1 MWHMKISSIPQLY
14 RNLRRWQEII
24 IVLRRYGL
32 ADWLSQLKVD
42 FIRDWIK
49 DEQGVPLASYSR
61 ESRIRMA
68 LVELGPTFI
77 KLGQVLSLRPD
88 TIGPA
93 LASEL
98 AHLQTQ
104 VPADDGKT
112 VRAIV
117 ELELGKPVGEVFR
130 QFDEK
135 PIASASIGQV
145 HKAEL
150 LDGSPVVVKVQ
161 HADIVAKVREDLE
174 VMAGLA
180 TLAER
185 VPELAPWKPRTL
197 VEQFAKSIRRELNF
211 NRELQNLQLF
221 LIELN
226 GFPQV
231 CIPRPFPKYS
241 TQRVLT
247 MELLQGRDIKEF
259 ALDPSLPETT
269 RHQFARLAAEVYV
282 EMIFVLG
289 VYHADPH
296 PGNILV
302 LNDNRLGLL
311 DFGMCGR
318 IDDRLR
324 ESLEEMLMAVL
335 SRDAALLT
343 SLIKRVGRTPPR
355 MDESSLSVDVAE
367 LIATYGA
374 QPLATFNLAG
384 ALTDITD
391 ILHRHQITLP
401 PQTSLLIKMLITLEG
416 TLRQLSPDFSLIEVM
431 QPFFRRMWVRRM
443 SPKRQVKRFRR
454 IYFEVESLLETLPS
468 QISSI
473 MQLVQ
478 EGKLDVHLSHRGLS
492 PSVNRLVLGLLVSSL
507 FLGSSILLAF
517 KVPPLL
523 FAETTWLGVERLSL
537 FGMLGYA
544 VSVLV
549 GLRLM
554 RAIARSG
561 HLDRVD
567 TD

>member
-1 MWHMKISSIPQLY
+1 MKISSIPQLY

-24 IVLRRYGL
+24 VVLRRYGL

-68 LVELGPTFI
+68 LAELGPTFI

-93 LASEL
+93 LAAEL

-104 VPADDGKT
+104 TPADDFETAKT
-112 VRAIV
+112 IV
-117 ELELGKPVGEVFR
+117 ELELGKPLEEVFR
-130 QFDEK
+130 HFDEK

-145 HKAEL
+145 HLAEL
-150 LDGSPVVVKVQ
+150 LDGTHVVVKVQ
-161 HADIVAKVREDLE
+161 HADIVATVREDLE

-185 VPELAPWKPRTL
+185 VPDLAPWKPRTL
-197 VEQFAKSIRRELNF
+197 VEQFSKSIRRELNF
-211 NRELQNLQLF
+211 TRELQNLQLF
-221 LIELN
+221 LSELR
-226 GFPQV
+226 GYPQV
-231 CIPRPFPKYS
+231 CIPRPFPKCS

-247 MELLQGRDIKEF
+247 MELLKGRDISEF
-259 ALDPSLPETT
+259 AKDSAVPDAT
-269 RHQFARLAAEVYV
+269 RQKLARLAAEVYT
-282 EMIFVLG
+282 EMIFVMG

-302 LNDNRLGLL
+302 LTDNRLGLL

-324 ESLEEMLMAVL
+324 EMLEEMLMAVL

-355 MDESSLSVDVAE
+355 LDESTLSIDVAD
-367 LIATYGA
+367 LISTYGS
-374 QPLATFNLAG
+374 QPLATFNLGG
-384 ALTDITD
+384 ALTDMTD

-416 TLRQLSPDFSLIEVM
+416 TLRQLSPNFSLIEVM
-431 QPFFRRMWVRRM
+431 QPFFRRMWIRRM
-443 SPKRQVKRFRR
+443 SPRRQVKRLRR
-454 IYFEVESLLETLPS
+454 IYFEVESLLETLPG

-523 FAETTWLGVERLSL
+523 FTERTWLGIERLSL
-537 FGMLGYA
+537 FGMLGYV
-544 VSVLV
+544 VSVLI
-549 GLRLM
+549 GLRLL